1 MKGKLA
7 FITTTI
13 VIDEEQTFLL
23 IVMSCARKSVL
34 ILNARTHITKLSK
47 CITLADINP
56 SSANATPIR
65 TANVTTNNSVL
76 LHTPREKSRYRWST
90 CCPRTMTSIWR
101 STRQCGARTHS
112 HMTVQCVCMLTTC
125 RISVETLSPSVT
137 SPRNAPTG
145 TSTRKSSPWRT
156 PGARR
161 ACTATSATGGWS
173 TGTTPPISRN
183 LSLTTSRMPI
193 L

>member
-76 LHTPREKSRYRWST
+76 LHTPREKSRYR
-90 CCPRTMTSIWR
+90 
-101 STRQCGARTHS
+101 
-112 HMTVQCVCMLTTC
+112 
-125 RISVETLSPSVT
+125 
-137 SPRNAPTG
+137 
-145 TSTRKSSPWRT
+145 
-156 PGARR
+156 
-161 ACTATSATGGWS
+161 
-173 TGTTPPISRN
+173 
-183 LSLTTSRMPI
+183 
-193 L
+193 